1 MKRQSIK
8 IFIFA
13 TALFFSVTF
22 LLPANTNAQR
32 RDYFTVEEIEL
43 VRDANEIDLRIAVL
57 IRAIERRML
66 VVNNDT
72 SQSKQVTKDEGK
84 WGALPTGTRLELL
97 SDISKI
103 FEKAIDDI
111 DDLADRQAMNSKTLK
126 GTVEN
131 EVDQDTQRVLKANEK
146 KFPLA
151 VHNLADAS
159 RRLLP
164 LFETLKN
171 NSKDEKEIGVLL
183 KSIESCEMII
193 EASAQV
199 ARPVDKKGKN

>member
-1 MKRQSIK
+1 MKKPSIK
-8 IFIFA
+8 RFIFIA
-13 TALFFSVTF
+13 ALLFCVTF
-22 LLPANTNAQR
+22 LYPAYSNAQR

-43 VRDANEIDLRIAVL
+43 VRDANEIDMRIAVL
-57 IRAIERRML
+57 IKAIERRL
-66 VVNNDT
+66 LAINNDT
-72 SQSKQVTKDEGK
+72 SQAKQISKDEGK

-131 EVDQDTQRVLKANEK
+131 EEDEVTQRVLKANEK

-164 LFETLKN
+164 QFESLKN

-183 KSIESCEMII
+183 SSIESCEMII
-193 EASAQV
+193 ESSTQV